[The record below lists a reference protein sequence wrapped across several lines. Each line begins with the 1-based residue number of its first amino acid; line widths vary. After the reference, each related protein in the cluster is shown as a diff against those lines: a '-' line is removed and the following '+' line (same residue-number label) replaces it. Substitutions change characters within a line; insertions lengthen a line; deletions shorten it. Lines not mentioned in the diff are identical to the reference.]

1 MPPTPFRKPPP
12 AEADLDRLHRVLTP
26 STAPPPWPEPLDA
39 PFLDVLPD
47 VAPRRAARQFLPL
60 DPADLDDP
68 QARVPPSPPTGPQVM
83 RLATAALDAALPMAT
98 SHGVLRVPTT
108 ATNAV
113 LGASL
118 PAVPTEP
125 RSRLSPR
132 LSASGTM
139 PPVPTEA
146 RSGLSPRLSAS
157 GTMPRVPADT
167 AMRPGSAGSAMP
179 TGPADIGT
187 PMLRAAAG
195 LPDMAVSSVEADV
208 PSALPGR
215 SAFDP
220 GRRGMRA
227 LAAVA
232 ALVVA
237 LAAYLAWQARP
248 SVEPAPEPVPVPV
261 AASGRPVPA
270 SAPAML
276 VVAVTGRVRKAG
288 LVRLAPGARV
298 ADAIEAA
305 GGVLPDTDLSAVN
318 LARKVTDGE
327 LIAIGVPGAAAAE
340 GPAAGAG
347 PGAGPVN
354 LNTATLAQLDA
365 LPGVGPVLA
374 QRILDHRAKHG
385 DFRSAGD
392 LRQVEG
398 IGDAKFA
405 QLKDLVT
412 V

>member
-1 MPPTPFRKPPP
+1 MPSSPFRKPPP
-12 AEADLDRLHRVLTP
+12 VEADLDRLHRVLTP
-26 STAPPPWPEPLDA
+26 FPPSARLPLAPAPWPDALDA

-47 VAPRRAARQFLPL
+47 FPLSRPAPQAPPPDPSVLRDPRAYAAVPSPFP
-60 DPADLDDP
+60 DVDGSPTADDP
-68 QARVPPSPPTGPQVM
+68 
-83 RLATAALDAALPMAT
+83 
-98 SHGVLRVPTT
+98 
-108 ATNAV
+108 
-113 LGASL
+113 
-118 PAVPTEP
+118 
-125 RSRLSPR
+125 
-132 LSASGTM
+132 
-139 PPVPTEA
+139 
-146 RSGLSPRLSAS
+146 
-157 GTMPRVPADT
+157 
-167 AMRPGSAGSAMP
+167 
-179 TGPADIGT
+179 
-187 PMLRAAAG
+187 
-195 LPDMAVSSVEADV
+195 

-215 SAFDP
+215 AAFDP
-220 GRRGMRA
+220 GRRGLRA

-237 LAAYLAWQARP
+237 VAAYLAWQARP

-261 AASGRPVPA
+261 AESGRPVA
-270 SAPAML
+270 SPSPTTL
-276 VVAVTGRVRKAG
+276 VVAVTGRVRKPG
-288 LVRLAPGARV
+288 LVRLPPGARV

-327 LIAIGVPGAAAAE
+327 LIAIGVPGVAAAD

-374 QRILDHRAKHG
+374 QRILDHRARHG
-385 DFRSAGD
+385 DFRSVGD

-398 IGDAKFA
+398 IGDSKFA